1 MVKAYA
7 ANKKKAENLQIILQT
22 IRILVIR
29 NPYYIGKPDT
39 AGYLYYIQLLIYLMI
54 NNRKWRENKG
64 NNMKK
69 P

>member
-7 ANKKKAENLQIILQT
+7 AKEKKKAENLQIILQT

-29 NPYYIGKPDT
+29 NPYYIWKPDT

-54 NNRKWRENKG
+54 NNRKWREKR
-64 NNMKK
+64 K
-69 P
+69 